1 MQSWLRLP
9 IGIYAF
15 TQKSAACSLLKKYGW
30 NHPKKHPVNEA
41 GMTSSSKKQVDEF
54 QDIFATLNNVEIIA
68 APHLKPNIKRLIR
81 NGDYEQQEI
90 EIGLA
95 NLQSGDRI
103 MEMGTG
109 AGIVGSVFAKNIQN
123 LTVRSFEANPDLIP
137 HIRNLYNHNGVD
149 NVVTVTN
156 NVVVSGNDAPD
167 SMDFE
172 VRDNFLGSRLSHDG
186 TESDA
191 RTVSIP
197 TQHYDD
203 ITREYPHNV
212 LVMDIEGGELDFL
225 ADADLSGVELVM
237 LELHPK
243 VYGGPGRAQV
253 VGHLERQ
260 GFKFDETTSI
270 GDVVT
275 FKKPQRMKIKPDYS
289 KIGNGKEPQLT
300 YDLDPNEPLAGDII
314 TVKNAVLAK
323 TPRSQGWR
331 IAATVFDEDRYAVPE
346 AVCWISRQQTAT
358 KARTYPR
365 ENRIKELPGTWLYG
379 GRFFPHFGH
388 FLIESLSRIWA
399 LDHINEPIEGVIF
412 FPTYNDR
419 EEDAEQYF
427 ENLSKILDKPIKYK
441 ICDEF
446 YRVDKLIIPPQGAGV
461 GRLLPSAPEMRDFM
475 TTHLKRDVESTGH
488 DKIYISRSGQF
499 GKVGRS
505 FLGERHLEEL
515 LVIEG
520 YTIFHP
526 QDHSWEEQMRHYLC
540 ATHVLGPDGSPFHM
554 VNFTGRDD
562 LSVGVIQRRPGPDV
576 TQMVGQSHAYGIEK
590 AFGFPHLGR
599 SWSSA
604 GDRRAAHAMVSEVK
618 FSALCTDLKERG
630 FIGKKAKWKDLSE
643 AKVKKALL
651 DHSKASKADQRLVY
665 SQHESLAHF
674 PPCVVE
680 GKPQVFLTD

>member
-1 MQSWLRLP
+1 M
-9 IGIYAF
+9 A
-15 TQKSAACSLLKKYGW
+15 K
-30 NHPKKHPVNEA
+30 V
-41 GMTSSSKKQVDEF
+41 SKKAVEDPPE
-54 QDIFATLNNVEIIA
+54 IFATLKKVEIIA

-81 NGDYEQQEI
+81 RGDYERPEI
-90 EIGLA
+90 EFGLA
-95 NLQSGDRI
+95 NLRPDDRI

-109 AGIVGSVFAKNIQN
+109 AGIVGSVFLKNVKN
-123 LTVRSFEANPDLIP
+123 LTLNSYEANPDLIP
-137 HIRNLYNHNGVD
+137 HIRALYAHNGLD
-149 NVVTVTN
+149 TATVFN
-156 NVVVSGNDAPD
+156 NLVVSGEGAPD

-172 VRDNFLGSRLSHDG
+172 VRDNFLSSHLSHDG
-186 TESDA
+186 KEEDA
-191 RTVSIP
+191 RTEAIP
-197 TQHYDD
+197 TKHYDE
-203 ITREYPHNV
+203 ITRTYPHNV

-225 ADADLSGVELVM
+225 ADADLSNVDLVM

-243 VYGGPGRAQV
+243 VYGKKGRTKV
-253 VGHLERQ
+253 ISHLKQ
-260 GFKFDETTSI
+260 KGFELDPTTSLFE
-270 GDVVT
+270 VAS
-275 FKKPQRMKIKPDYS
+275 FKKPKRMKLTPDYT
-289 KIGNGKEPQLT
+289 KIGRGQPPVLT
-300 YDLDPNEPLAGDII
+300 YDLEPNTPIAGGTIS
-314 TVKNAVLAK
+314 VENAVMAK
-323 TPRSQGWR
+323 SPRSQGFR
-331 IAATVFDEDRYAVPE
+331 FAASVFDADRNPVSE
-346 AVCWISRQQTAT
+346 AVCWINRKQTAT
-358 KARTYPR
+358 IPRPYPQ
-365 ENRIKELPGTWLYG
+365 EKRIKPLAGTWLYG

-388 FLIESLSRIWA
+388 FLIESLSRLWA

-419 EEDAEQYF
+419 EEDAEKYF
-427 ENLSKILDKPIKYK
+427 KNLSKILDKPIKYK

-475 TTHLKRDVESTGH
+475 TTHLKRDVEPTGH

-505 FLGERHLEEL
+505 FLGETHLEEL
-515 LVIEG
+515 LVKEG
-520 YTIFHP
+520 YTILHP

-643 AKVKKALL
+643 AKIKKALL
-651 DHSKASKADQRLVY
+651 DHSKVSEADQRLVH